1 MGIFDNV
8 GSKGTSSGGLDLF
21 GSSPLGKIGNTLVNQ
36 GIKVAASKM
45 SSDKLP
51 FFNAG
56 VQLVNGGFN
65 PESVARAIGSVINA
79 GVLNRFAPGMKNGYS
94 KNHWFASSPLTARL
108 SQEEV
113 KRLIMLSYAIEHAR
127 KNLWILNISP
137 YSGASFGSLSNMISN
152 AIGGALSSNI
162 SGAWGK
168 SAGNIAS
175 TAINHA
181 INSIPVINA
190 LSEHGGGITA
200 NFNMLATEINYS
212 PFSIEADQ
220 YNVGSA
226 IIDGVKSSQQA
237 EISITT
243 MDDEQGTIKRFF
255 KQQASAMVH
264 KDGTVGVLLDGLV
277 QIRIL
282 HAFVSDN
289 TNNGGFEEAIVAR
302 PVSIEYDFSRREDTM
317 QEFTMRF
324 VQTDTFI
331 Q

>member
-1 MGIFDNV
+1 MGIFDEV
-8 GSKGTSSGGLDLF
+8 GSKGSGAMDLF
-21 GSSPLGKIGNTLVNQ
+21 GDSPLGKIGNTLVNQ
-36 GIKVAASKM
+36 GVKIAASKM

-51 FFNAG
+51 FLNGA
-56 VQLVNGGFN
+56 VQLINGGFN
-65 PESVARAIGSVINA
+65 AENVANVVGSIINSNVLNKFIPGLIGSDS
-79 GVLNRFAPGMKNGYS
+79 S
-94 KNHWFASSPLTARL
+94 KFWLASSPLTAKL

-113 KRLIMLSYAIEHAR
+113 KRLIMLSYATEQAR
-127 KNLWILNISP
+127 KNLWLLNISP
-137 YSGASFGSLSNMISN
+137 YSGSAFGSLSGMISQ
-152 AIGGALSSNI
+152 AVGSELSSSI
-162 SGAWGK
+162 GGAWGK
-168 SAGNIAS
+168 AAGSITT

-181 INSIPVINA
+181 INSIPVLNA
-190 LSEHGGGITA
+190 LGEQGGGITS
-200 NFNMLATEINYS
+200 NFNMLATEINYT

-255 KQQASAMVH
+255 KQQASAMIH

-282 HAFVSDN
+282 HAFVNDA
-289 TNNGGFEEAIVAR
+289 TNNGGFEETIIAR
-302 PVSIEYDFSRREDTM
+302 PVGIEYDFSRREDAM

>member
-8 GSKGTSSGGLDLF
+8 RSKGTSSGGLDLF
-21 GSSPLGKIGNTLVNQ
+21 GSSPLGRIGNTLVNQ
-36 GIKVAASKM
+36 GVKVAASKM
-45 SSDKLP
+45 SNDKLP
-51 FFNAG
+51 FLNAA
-56 VQLVNGGFN
+56 VQLAKGGVN
-65 PESVARAIGSVINA
+65 PENVASAVGSVINS
-79 GVLNRFAPGMKNGYS
+79 GVLNRFAPGLKSGYS
-94 KNHWFASSPLTARL
+94 KNHWLASSPLTAKL

-113 KRLIMLSYAIEHAR
+113 RRLIMLSYAIEHAR

-137 YSGASFGSLSNMISN
+137 YSGSAFGSLSGMISN

-162 SGAWGK
+162 GGNWGRAAGAM
-168 SAGNIAS
+168 AT

-181 INSIPVINA
+181 INAIPVVNA
-190 LSEHGGGITA
+190 LGEQGGGITS
-200 NFNMLATEINYS
+200 NFNMLATEINYT

-255 KQQASAMVH
+255 KQQASAMIH

-277 QIRIL
+277 EIRVL

-289 TNNGGFEEAIVAR
+289 TNQGGFEETIIAR
-302 PVSIEYDFSRREDTM
+302 PVGIEYDFSRREDAL

-324 VQTDTFI
+324 IQTDTFI

>member
-8 GSKGTSSGGLDLF
+8 RSKGTSSGGLDLF
-21 GSSPLGKIGNTLVNQ
+21 GSSPLGRIGNTLVNQ
-36 GIKVAASKM
+36 GVKVAASKM
-45 SSDKLP
+45 SNDKLP
-51 FFNAG
+51 FLNAA
-56 VQLVNGGFN
+56 VQLANGGFN
-65 PESVARAIGSVINA
+65 PENVASAVGSVINS
-79 GVLNRFAPGMKNGYS
+79 GVLNRFAPSLKSGYS
-94 KNHWFASSPLTARL
+94 QNHWLASSPLTAKL

-113 KRLIMLSYAIEHAR
+113 RRLIMLSYAIEHAR

-137 YSGASFGSLSNMISN
+137 YSGSSFGSLSGMISN
-152 AIGGALSSNI
+152 AIGGALSSNF
-162 SGAWGK
+162 GNGWGK
-168 SAGNIAS
+168 AAGAIAT

-181 INSIPVINA
+181 INAMPVVNA
-190 LSEHGGGITA
+190 LGEQGGGITS
-200 NFNMLATEINYS
+200 NFNMLATEINYT

-226 IIDGVKSSQQA
+226 IIDGVKSAQQA

-255 KQQASAMVH
+255 KQQASAMIH

-277 QIRIL
+277 EIRVL

-289 TNNGGFEEAIVAR
+289 TNQGGFEETIIAR
-302 PVSIEYDFSRREDTM
+302 PIGIEYDFSRREDAL

-324 VQTDTFI
+324 IQTDTFI